1 MAFPPYFLDEIR
13 NRVGLAT
20 LIGRRV
26 KLSRKGGE
34 FTGLCP
40 FHNER
45 TPSFFV
51 NEVKAFYHCF
61 GCGAHGDQFGFVM
74 RMENLSFPEA
84 VERLAGEAGLEVPE
98 MSPEERRQEKTR
110 ASLLEVMEAA
120 CSFFERS
127 LHAPGGKIGADY
139 LAERGLDAATIAR
152 FRLGFAPDSRTAL
165 KTALLGESIDEALLV
180 EGGLLIRPEDFKPG
194 TGSNSGGAAYDRF
207 RGRVTF
213 PITDRQ
219 GRVIAFGA
227 RALSSGQQAK
237 YLNSPDTPL
246 FHKGQV
252 LYNMATAWPAAREEK
267 RLVVAEGYMDVIALV
282 RAGISAAVAPLGTAL
297 TESQIG
303 LLWRMD
309 DEPILCFDGDAAGL
323 KAAFRAAERALPLLS
338 PGQSLRFVTLPAGE
352 DPDTLIAK
360 SGVAAME
367 ELLEGA
373 RPLDQM
379 VWDMEAAG
387 KPLDTPERIAGL
399 ESRLEARAYAIPE
412 KKVQYQYLAAFRAR
426 LREAQFQ
433 ARKAQRGQA
442 PRGQGPGGQGPRRTG
457 QWRPGGS
464 GAGRFGGGA
473 LDADSGAGSAATTN
487 LQLIAALPA
496 GSSEKRRE
504 QALLG
509 TLIRRWPL
517 LDEFAETLGT
527 LEFSDPDLAGLR
539 QEMLSLYAA
548 TPDLDTDSVRRHLKE
563 AGCGGALDAAFAPDA
578 LIHAVSRV
586 TLEDNPGGADET
598 ASGGDTNAVRAAA
611 RAGIIELI
619 QGIRMADAQ
628 RRYREDPSD
637 ENFVRLQECRASV
650 SESQR
655 QSL

>member
-1 MAFPPYFLDEIR
+1 MAFPPHFLDEIR

-26 KLSRKGGE
+26 KLARKGGE

-61 GCGAHGDQFGFVM
+61 GCGAHGDQFGFIM
-74 RMENLSFPEA
+74 RTENLSFPEA

-127 LHAPGGKIGADY
+127 LREPGGQIGADY
-139 LAERGLDAATIAR
+139 LAQRGLDAETIAR

-194 TGSNSGGAAYDRF
+194 TDSAAYDRF

-213 PITDRQ
+213 PITDRR

-227 RALSSGQQAK
+227 RALKPDQQAK

-282 RAGISAAVAPLGTAL
+282 RAGITAAVAPLGTAL

-309 DEPILCFDGDAAGL
+309 DEPILCFDGDTAGQ
-323 KAAFRAAERALPLLS
+323 KAAFRAAERALPLLN
-338 PGQSLRFVTLPAGE
+338 PGQSLRFEQAG
-352 DPDTLIAK
+352 DD
-360 SGVAAME
+360 
-367 ELLEGA
+367 LL
-373 RPLDQM
+373 
-379 VWDMEAAG
+379 
-387 KPLDTPERIAGL
+387 
-399 ESRLEARAYAIPE
+399 
-412 KKVQYQYLAAFRAR
+412 
-426 LREAQFQ
+426 
-433 ARKAQRGQA
+433 
-442 PRGQGPGGQGPRRTG
+442 
-457 QWRPGGS
+457 
-464 GAGRFGGGA
+464 GGGTGG
-473 LDADSGAGSAATTN
+473 LDHD
-487 LQLIAALPA
+487 
-496 GSSEKRRE
+496 
-504 QALLG
+504 
-509 TLIRRWPL
+509 W
-517 LDEFAETLGT
+517 
-527 LEFSDPDLAGLR
+527 
-539 QEMLSLYAA
+539 
-548 TPDLDTDSVRRHLKE
+548 DTGHASVGDHV
-563 AGCGGALDAAFAPDA
+563 CGGNSHGD
-578 LIHAVSRV
+578 LITQHVGVDVA
-586 TLEDNPGGADET
+586 
-598 ASGGDTNAVRAAA
+598 
-611 RAGIIELI
+611 
-619 QGIRMADAQ
+619 
-628 RRYREDPSD
+628 
-637 ENFVRLQECRASV
+637 
-650 SESQR
+650 
-655 QSL
+655 

>member
-1 MAFPPYFLDEIR
+1 MAFPPHFLDEVR

-26 KLSRKGGE
+26 KLARKGGE

-45 TPSFFV
+45 SPSFFI
-51 NEVKAFYHCF
+51 NEVKGFYHCF

-74 RMENLSFPEA
+74 RTENLSFPEA

-98 MSPEERRQEKTR
+98 MSPEERRQEKAR

-120 CSFFERS
+120 CGFFERS
-127 LHAPGGKIGADY
+127 LHEPGGRDGAEY
-139 LAERGLDAATIAR
+139 LARRGLDAETIAR
-152 FRLGFAPDSRTAL
+152 FRLGYAPDSRQAL
-165 KTALLGESIDEALLV
+165 KTALLGASIDEALLV
-180 EGGLLIRPEDFKPG
+180 EAGLLIRPEDYRPG
-194 TGSNSGGAAYDRF
+194 ADGAAYDRF

-213 PITDRQ
+213 PITDRR

-227 RALSSGQQAK
+227 RALASDQQAK

-282 RAGISAAVAPLGTAL
+282 RAGIKGAVAPLGTAL
-297 TESQIG
+297 TESQIA

-309 DEPILCFDGDAAGL
+309 DEPILCFDGDTAGQR
-323 KAAFRAAERALPLLS
+323 AAFRAAERALPLLN

-360 SGVAAME
+360 SGVAAIE
-367 ELLEGA
+367 ELLAGA
-373 RPLDQM
+373 RPLDQ
-379 VWDMEAAG
+379 VIWEMELGG

-399 ESRLEARAYAIPE
+399 EARLEARAFAIPE
-412 KKVQYQYLAAFRAR
+412 KKVQYQYLTAFRDR
-426 LREAQFQ
+426 VREARYQS
-433 ARKAQRGQA
+433 RKKLPPAGQR
-442 PRGQGPGGQGPRRTG
+442 RPGGNSPG
-457 QWRPGGS
+457 WRPGG
-464 GAGRFGGGA
+464 RFA
-473 LDADSGAGSAATTN
+473 AAAPDADTGAGSAATSN
-487 LQLIAALPA
+487 LHLIAALPE
-496 GSSEKRRE
+496 GSAEKRRE

-517 LDEFAETLGT
+517 LDEFAESIGT
-527 LEFSDPDLAGLR
+527 LEFSDSGLARLW
-539 QEMLSLYAA
+539 QEMLALYAA

-563 AGCGGALDAAFAPDA
+563 AGCGEALDAVFAPDA
-578 LIHAVSRV
+578 RIHAVSRV
-586 TLEDNPGGADET
+586 TFDNAAGG
-598 ASGGDTNAVRAAA
+598 SGELAGSGTGAGLGAGDDTNAVRAAA

-619 QGIRMADAQ
+619 QGIRMAEAQ
-628 RRYREDPSD
+628 RRYRDDPSE
-637 ENFVRLQECRASV
+637 ENFTRLQECRATM

-655 QSL
+655 RSL